1 MQAAN
6 QGDSKLVKLLIDA
19 GADAAIRDNDGGT
32 ALDYAKAG
40 RKSACIRIL
49 QSVAVAGTLACQDGK
64 GRAATA
70 GALPKALGLALT
82 NETRKYQTVSDV
94 TVAEV
99 RAWLESGGHVDSTIE
114 CIKFKG
120 QNVTTLMLAAHH
132 GDVRAAQMLMD
143 HGADPLL
150 QNEQGHD
157 AIMAAKRGGHQE
169 LGYMLLESLG
179 ESGVRQLGEHGR
191 PPKVE
196 L

>member
-114 CIKFKG
+114 CSELKG
-120 QNVTTLMLAAHH
+120 QDVTTLMLAATC
-132 GDVRAAQMLMD
+132 GDMQLLNLLIDRNAAIDVMAKSGHSALLLAVGASCALLARAMLMLC
-143 HGADPLL
+143 PYPPF
-150 QNEQGHD
+150 
-157 AIMAAKRGGHQE
+157 AAR
-169 LGYMLLESLG
+169 LPRSESD
-179 ESGVRQLGEHGR
+179 
-191 PPKVE
+191 
-196 L
+196 